1 MLLELRGN
9 LLNRLYNH
17 AECDH
22 ETLLQAF
29 VAYEMP
35 KPDYREITGMLDGMN
50 AFTKQAWTLETC
62 PY

>member
-1 MLLELRGN
+1 MLLELREN
-9 LLNRLYNH
+9 VLNRLYNH

-22 ETLLQAF
+22 EALFQAF

-35 KPDYREITGMLDGMN
+35 KPDYKEIHLMLGTMN
-50 AFTKQAWTLETC
+50 NFTMHAFSLQTC

>member
-1 MLLELRGN
+1 MLLELREN
-9 LLNRLYNH
+9 VLNRLYNH

-22 ETLLQAF
+22 ETLLQVF

-35 KPDYREITGMLDGMN
+35 NPDYREIHLIVGTMN
-50 AFTKQAWTLETC
+50 NFTQHAWSLETC

>member
-1 MLLELRGN
+1 MLLELRDD

-35 KPDYREITGMLDGMN
+35 NPDYREIHLVVGTMN
-50 AFTKQAWTLETC
+50 NFTQHAWSLETC

>member
-1 MLLELRGN
+1 MLLELREN
-9 LLNRLYNH
+9 VLNRLYNH

-22 ETLLQAF
+22 ETLLQVF

-35 KPDYREITGMLDGMN
+35 NPDYREIHLTVGTMN
-50 AFTKQAWTLETC
+50 NVTQHTWSLETC

>member
-1 MLLELRGN
+1 MLLELRN
-9 LLNRLYNH
+9 DLLNRLYNH
-17 AECDH
+17 PECDH

-35 KPDYREITGMLDGMN
+35 KPDYREIMGMLDGTN
-50 AFTKQAWTLETC
+50 AFTKQTWTLETC